1 MQHGARA
8 VAAMMLLL
16 HIILLVLFAS
26 SRCNAFTPENVRQQC
41 ASQRRTLSG
50 HAEASDEDTPDERG
64 LEIWDSQKEQ
74 LAKAL
79 SRSME
84 EIEKI
89 TAHHPN
95 LLRSSVNQ
103 TIVPKVDLLQTRLG
117 FTRKEARRIASNL
130 QAIRILSTSI
140 DLLETKIEW
149 IMSELQLSKSQIRS
163 LVKSSDGAIL
173 VASLESNVAPK
184 VELLRAF
191 VCLDNKQLVK
201 VLSSPYVYKRISPEH
216 MRHRLSVL
224 RGMLDLDEADTAN
237 LRKYFLRHVEIL
249 FVKEETIVKRYNWIR
264 ERIKSSKN
272 TTAQIIKK
280 QGKPLSSNIESM
292 ENMVDW
298 LQKAL
303 NLTHDEVAAFVAK
316 FPSIFCYK
324 IEERLEPKLRYLRE
338 RFGLN
343 DEHLKDLLLRMPGLF
358 SYSDEKIEE
367 KLQFYSIL
375 VGETEAKKFV
385 MESPN

>member
-1 MQHGARA
+1 M
-8 VAAMMLLL
+8 
-16 HIILLVLFAS
+16 
-26 SRCNAFTPENVRQQC
+26 
-41 ASQRRTLSG
+41 
-50 HAEASDEDTPDERG
+50 
-64 LEIWDSQKEQ
+64 
-74 LAKAL
+74 
-79 SRSME
+79 
-84 EIEKI
+84 
-89 TAHHPN
+89 
-95 LLRSSVNQ
+95 
-103 TIVPKVDLLQTRLG
+103 
-117 FTRKEARRIASNL
+117 
-130 QAIRILSTSI
+130 
-140 DLLETKIEW
+140 
-149 IMSELQLSKSQIRS
+149 RS
-163 LVKSSDGAIL
+163 LVKSSNGAIL

-237 LRKYFLRHVEIL
+237 LRKYVLRHVEIL
-249 FVKEETIVKRYNWIR
+249 FVKEETIVKRYNWMR
-264 ERIKSSKN
+264 ERLKSSKF

-316 FPSIFCYK
+316 FPSIFCYN

-343 DEHLKDLLLRMPGLF
+343 DEHIKELLLRMPGLF
-358 SYSDEKIEE
+358 SYSDEKIEG

-385 MESPN
+385 MESPNLIVTASLESPPTEAGGN